1 LDKLKR
7 IWGYFRPHKINL
19 ILSIIFSLVVAGTTG
34 ATAYI
39 IKPALDGIFINQDKE
54 KLSIIPLIIILLYT
68 LKGISRFFQNFL
80 LRKTGQKVIQ
90 TIRNELLEK
99 IIILPMKFFSKNSTG
114 MLMSRITNDI
124 YVIQDAI
131 PSAISLFRESIT
143 IIVLAGVVLN
153 QELILGSIALFVVP
167 LLIYPIVYLGK
178 KVKKYSKRGQEKMGD
193 ISSLLQEI
201 FSGIKVVKAFTN
213 EEKEKEKFKKVNDKF
228 VNDQIKMI
236 IYDEISSPLL
246 EFFGA
251 LGIAFIVYYGG
262 QQVLNGSTTPG
273 TFFSFLA
280 ALALMYEPF
289 KRLNRANSKV
299 QAAIGAAERVFGLMD
314 INNEILEKD
323 GYLECKAQGKEI
335 TFKNVYFKYEDDE
348 DFILKEINLN
358 LKPGT
363 TVALVGSSGAGKST
377 LVNLLPRFY
386 DITDGSICIGGT
398 DIRNFKIH
406 SLRRNIGIVSQEP
419 FLFND
424 SIKNNI
430 AYGLDNV
437 LEEDIIMAAKAAYA
451 HDFILDLPYGYN
463 TFIGE
468 RGVRLS
474 GGQRQRITIARALL
488 KNPPILILDEATSAL
503 DTESEKIVQKAL
515 ENLMKGRT
523 SFVIAHRLS
532 TILNADMIVVL
543 KNGKIEA
550 TGKHKDLISI
560 SSTYKTLYDMQFK
573 NG

>member
-1 LDKLKR
+1 MDKLKR

-213 EEKEKEKFKKVNDKF
+213 EEKEKEKFKEVNEKF
-228 VNDQIKMI
+228 VKYQIKMI
-236 IYDEISSPLL
+236 LYDEINSPLL

-251 LGIAFIVYYGG
+251 LGIAFIVFYGG
-262 QQVLNGSTTPG
+262 QQVINGNTTPG

-299 QAAIGAAERVFGLMD
+299 QTAIGAAERVFELMD
-314 INNEILEKD
+314 INNDILEKD
-323 GYLECKAQGKEI
+323 GFLECDAQNKEI
-335 TFKNVYFKYEDDE
+335 IFKNVYFKYESNE
-348 DFILKEINLN
+348 EYILQGINLN

-363 TVALVGSSGAGKST
+363 TVAIVGSSGAGKST

-386 DITDGSICIGGT
+386 DVTDGSIYIGGT